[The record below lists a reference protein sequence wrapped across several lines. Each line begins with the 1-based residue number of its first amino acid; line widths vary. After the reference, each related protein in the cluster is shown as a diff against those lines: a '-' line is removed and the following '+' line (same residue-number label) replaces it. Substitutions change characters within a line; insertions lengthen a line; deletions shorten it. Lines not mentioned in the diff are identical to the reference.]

1 LLNAQRKGE
10 EVVFS
15 VRDNGMGIPPAMLHS
30 IFDPF
35 VQVEDSL
42 DRCHGGLGIGL
53 TLVRGLVELHGGE
66 VEARSAGPGEGSEF
80 LVRLPLPEEV
90 HLATPAPRSV
100 LSLEE
105 GASRLILVV
114 DDNVDSAES
123 LSMLL
128 RLKGH
133 EVHMA
138 TSGQEA
144 LEMAARLRPEV
155 VLLDIGLPGM
165 NGYEVAR
172 RLKSRPE
179 TVKCLLIA
187 LTGFG
192 QEEDRRRSS
201 EAGFDSHLT
210 KPVELEVLDS
220 VIAAAA
226 LM

>member
-1 LLNAQRKGE
+1 
-10 EVVFS
+10 
-15 VRDNGMGIPPAMLHS
+15 
-30 IFDPF
+30 
-35 VQVEDSL
+35 
-42 DRCHGGLGIGL
+42 
-53 TLVRGLVELHGGE
+53 
-66 VEARSAGPGEGSEF
+66 
-80 LVRLPLPEEV
+80 
-90 HLATPAPRSV
+90 
-100 LSLEE
+100 
-105 GASRLILVV
+105 
-114 DDNVDSAES
+114 
-123 LSMLL
+123 
-128 RLKGH
+128 
-133 EVHMA
+133 MA